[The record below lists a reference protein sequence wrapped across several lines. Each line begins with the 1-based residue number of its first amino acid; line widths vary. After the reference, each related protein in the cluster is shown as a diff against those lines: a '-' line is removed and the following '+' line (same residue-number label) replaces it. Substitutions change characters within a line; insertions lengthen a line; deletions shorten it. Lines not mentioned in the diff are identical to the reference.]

1 MGFELC
7 DLLGQHHRTL
17 CDPAY
22 AASPEYELFWA
33 ELRRGEFEQGEF
45 SRRRADGSEIWMQA
59 TYNPIFD
66 QEGVIQRVLKVASD
80 VTRQVMLERALLAN
94 QAAMQDTMVE
104 LGAIVS
110 DITQIAGQSNLLALN
125 ASIEAARAGDAGRGF
140 AVVATEVKKLSG
152 DTREATQ
159 RANYGATTAALIPSG
174 RSVIR
179 HAAHGG
185 DNLPVTDRLG
195 EELRPHGEVQVRLAE
210 AGGRQDD
217 LDRRPTVADAR
228 RDLDAFHAPGH
239 IEVHVDD
246 PDIGARLKDFDRLID
261 ILRLD
266 RLEPGALDHVDRLHS
281 QDRLILDNKHRVA
294 RQRL

>member
-1 MGFELC
+1 MSRKGLSRPSSHRPSDGYCRAAWDAVCRSQAVIEFDTAGIITWANNRFLSLMGYGLG

-22 AASPEYELFWA
+22 AASPEYELFWT

-59 TYNPIFD
+59 PYNPIFD
-66 QEGVIQRVLKVASD
+66 QDGVIQRVLKVVSD

-94 QAAMQDTMVE
+94 QAAMQETMVE

-110 DITQIAGQSNLLALN
+110 DITHIAGQSNLLALN

-159 RANYGATTAALIPSG
+159 RASDMLARHEASKDAVSLQTT
-174 RSVIR
+174 
-179 HAAHGG
+179 
-185 DNLPVTDRLG
+185 
-195 EELRPHGEVQVRLAE
+195 EQ
-210 AGGRQDD
+210 
-217 LDRRPTVADAR
+217 RRP
-228 RDLDAFHAPGH
+228 L
-239 IEVHVDD
+239 
-246 PDIGARLKDFDRLID
+246 
-261 ILRLD
+261 
-266 RLEPGALDHVDRLHS
+266 
-281 QDRLILDNKHRVA
+281 
-294 RQRL
+294 